1 MCPTPPPPIRD
12 PQDPPL
18 PRARPLRRDPAP
30 PRAPPG
36 SPAAWP
42 GGARWRRR
50 KGLGRGPAPPAGNS
64 TGTGCWGHR
73 RVLGAPRG
81 GPRAGGAVRARIR
94 LFPRAR
100 WGRDPAASPTP
111 QTGLLGDT
119 APVQGHPPKSRGIG
133 LVTPGV
139 WEPLTAGSRTGES
152 QLQGSHT
159 ACPTQ
164 DRDTQSP
171 PGHPAVPVP
180 KPPGVAPGVPRR
192 AGGHRPGQWQRL
204 AVPQSVLGTQLGSST
219 QSSGQKWMCQRD
231 TRPSRS
237 RQAPDGGSDQ
247 DECLCLCARQHRP
260 VQAWVSPEFS
270 NVTEKH
276 RERCY
281 GCYCF

>member
-12 PQDPPL
+12 PQDPPP

-30 PRAPPG
+30 PPG

-73 RVLGAPRG
+73 RVSGAPRG
-81 GPRAGGAVRARIR
+81 GPPGCGACPDPAPSPCPMGPRSGSVTHPPNGAPRGHG
-94 LFPRAR
+94 PRAR
-100 WGRDPAASPTP
+100 PPPQIPGNRPGDSGGLGAPHCRVPHRGIPTP
-111 QTGLLGDT
+111 RVPHRVSHPG
-119 APVQGHPPKSRGIG
+119 QGHPEPPRTPCSPCAQTSRGG
-133 LVTPGV
+133 
-139 WEPLTAGSRTGES
+139 TG
-152 QLQGSHT
+152 
-159 ACPTQ
+159 CPQ
-164 DRDTQSP
+164 EGRGAQ
-171 PGHPAVPVP
+171 
-180 KPPGVAPGVPRR
+180 
-192 AGGHRPGQWQRL
+192 PGQWQRL
-204 AVPQSVLGTQLGSST
+204 AVPRSVLGTQLGSST
-219 QSSGQKWMCQRD
+219 QSSRQKWMCQRD